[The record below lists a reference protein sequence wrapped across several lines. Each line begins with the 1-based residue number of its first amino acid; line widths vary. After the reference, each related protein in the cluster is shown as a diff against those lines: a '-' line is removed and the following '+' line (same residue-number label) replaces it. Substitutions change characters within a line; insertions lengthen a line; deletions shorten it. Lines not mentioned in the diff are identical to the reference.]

1 MNEPTEMVECVV
13 CGFVPKHQ
21 RRKLREGIE
30 TIPLDPES
38 ICDECL
44 SVWWRRLSA
53 LAPRDRW
60 NGEGSVRPPKPFM
73 RKPPEAF
80 RKLFGS
86 RTSNGQ
92 TAGWC

>member
-30 TIPLDPES
+30 TISLDPEA

-44 SVWWRRLSA
+44 SVWWRRLVPHPPRHQWKGQRRTTEA
-53 LAPRDRW
+53 LHA
-60 NGEGSVRPPKPFM
+60 
-73 RKPPEAF
+73 
-80 RKLFGS
+80 
-86 RTSNGQ
+86 
-92 TAGWC
+92 

>member
-30 TIPLDPES
+30 TIPLDPEA

-44 SVWWRRLSA
+44 SVWSRRLFPYPPGINGRA
-53 LAPRDRW
+53 TPRRTT
-60 NGEGSVRPPKPFM
+60 
-73 RKPPEAF
+73 EACMS
-80 RKLFGS
+80 G
-86 RTSNGQ
+86 
-92 TAGWC
+92 